1 MSQLRPLS
9 GPLVALA
16 LGAVTAALPAGG
28 AQTLVAGP
36 FATQL
41 RQSEAREETREG
53 RRMELGELLRR
64 VAAGRPGR
72 MVPGGVQ
79 PRGDVYVIQWEYP
92 GGRVVDITVDAR
104 TARVLEER

>member
-1 MSQLRPLS
+1 MSQLLRLS
-9 GPLVALA
+9 GPLAALA
-16 LGAVTAALPAGG
+16 LGSVLAALPAGAAK
-28 AQTLVAGP
+28 AQVASP
-36 FATQL
+36 FVTQL

-79 PRGDVYVIQWEYP
+79 PRGDVNVIQWEYP

>member
-28 AQTLVAGP
+28 AQTQVAGP

-41 RQSEAREETREG
+41 RQSEAFAPIFIRK
-53 RRMELGELLRR
+53 
-64 VAAGRPGR
+64 
-72 MVPGGVQ
+72 
-79 PRGDVYVIQWEYP
+79 
-92 GGRVVDITVDAR
+92 AR
-104 TARVLEER
+104 DE